1 MKRSAGFAI
10 AMCLSVVVIAQTS
23 TGQTAEPLR
32 LVSLSHFIHATEHL
46 ETTLA
51 FYKAVFDFDAS
62 PPRVNSNP
70 GVALLNN
77 KPGIGLR
84 ASTPKFPGETFGIEM
99 TDFSNVDK
107 TGGQARA
114 TDPGG
119 IELILP
125 VRDLNAV
132 VAAAKNAGAPIV
144 TRSGGPVMIE
154 TPTGVPLGHVL
165 DICRAE
171 PARAVLVGGY
181 HGMWISPEVA
191 YDLPVSRSGL
201 AAAGGTLGAGVVLV
215 LGEKT

>member
-1 MKRSAGFAI
+1 MRKRAA
-10 AMCLSVVVIAQTS
+10 AVVIVLLAGAPAFSQH
-23 TGQTAEPLR
+23 AEPAGTSR
-32 LVSLSHFIHATEHL
+32 LLSLSHFIHATQKL
-46 ETTLA
+46 ETALA
-51 FYKAVFDFDAS
+51 FYHDVFGFDAP

-132 VAAAKNAGAPIV
+132 VAAAKNAGVPIV
-144 TRSGGPVMIE
+144 TRSGGPVTI
-154 TPTGVPLGHVL
+154 
-165 DICRAE
+165 
-171 PARAVLVGGY
+171 
-181 HGMWISPEVA
+181 
-191 YDLPVSRSGL
+191 
-201 AAAGGTLGAGVVLV
+201 
-215 LGEKT
+215 